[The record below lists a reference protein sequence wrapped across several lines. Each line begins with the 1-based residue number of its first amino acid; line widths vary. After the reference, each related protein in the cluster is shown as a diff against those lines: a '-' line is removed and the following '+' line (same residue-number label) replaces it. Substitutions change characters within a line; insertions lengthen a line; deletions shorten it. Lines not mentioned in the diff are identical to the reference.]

1 MAIKGE
7 SRLNNIIRYFETR
20 QFQLFQREFVDQ
32 MDDDWTV
39 FMAFDLVSY
48 IYTKS
53 EDTKSEDTKKYL
65 LYILA
70 FCCPTKL
77 KQVTLTKV
85 N

>member
-39 FMAFDLVSY
+39 FTAFDLVSY
-48 IYTKS
+48 IHDHKS
-53 EDTKSEDTKKYL
+53 EDTKMYL
-65 LYILA
+65 SYILA

-77 KQVTLTKV
+77 KL
-85 N
+85 